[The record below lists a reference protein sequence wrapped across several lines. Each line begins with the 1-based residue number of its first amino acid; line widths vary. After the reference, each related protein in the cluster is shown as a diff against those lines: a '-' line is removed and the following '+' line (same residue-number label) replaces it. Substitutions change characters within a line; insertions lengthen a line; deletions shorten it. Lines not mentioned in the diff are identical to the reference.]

1 MSGARKKLPS
11 AAIAS
16 AKMHWTTKIGVGA
29 VVLFMLVVA
38 GLNALGWV
46 NTLPGPAGIAA
57 SIVAISFELMALVA
71 FEHLCAYAKARDHFR
86 FALASVGLMLAV
98 GMNIEGGHR
107 GLDHMAVSFHQQAE
121 TDRRA
126 AQTALDAERANV
138 GAEIATIQARID
150 RAASTN
156 PGIASPMRM
165 QQWRENFEAL
175 TAEDRRQIANLRARL
190 DTLPLTVAAQ
200 EPYPRWAPYA
210 IASIFAF
217 FSVFGLTMFSV
228 KVPGPE
234 LSVAQARRVA
244 PPKTAKKASKE
255 VAKLT
260 RQAPEPTQPREEPGI
275 VEPAATTPPCSEE
288 ALVVA
293 LDWLMGRGKIVSL
306 KTVAGYLNVPLE
318 SVADSP
324 HAHLVHEAAALQKAQ
339 RDMAAA

>member
-1 MSGARKKLPS
+1 MAP
-11 AAIAS
+11 
-16 AKMHWTTKIGVGA
+16 AKMHWTTKIGVAA
-29 VVLFMLVVA
+29 VVLFMVVVA
-38 GLNALGWV
+38 GLNALGWI

-57 SIVAISFELMALVA
+57 SVVAISFELMALVIW
-71 FEHLCAYAKARDHFR
+71 EHLTSYAKARDYFR
-86 FALASVGLMLAV
+86 FALASVGLLLAV

-126 AQTALDAERANV
+126 AQTALDAERANI
-138 GAEIATIQARID
+138 ASEIAAIQARID
-150 RAASTN
+150 LAAATN
-156 PGIASPMRM
+156 PGVASPMRM

-175 TAEDRRQIANLRARL
+175 TVEDRRQIANLRQRL

-234 LSVAQARRVA
+234 LSVAQAKSRPVA
-244 PPKTAKKASKE
+244 STRKMASG
-255 VAKLT
+255 ARKLNNAMA
-260 RQAPEPTQPREEPGI
+260 RQALEPPATREEPAI
-275 VEPAATTPPCSEE
+275 IEAAATTPPCSEE

-293 LDWLMGRGKIVSL
+293 LDWLTGRGKVVSL

-318 SVADSP
+318 SVAESP
-324 HAHLVHEAAALQKAQ
+324 HVHLVHEAIAFQKAQ
-339 RDMAAA
+339 REMAA

>member
-1 MSGARKKLPS
+1 
-11 AAIAS
+11 
-16 AKMHWTTKIGVGA
+16 MHWTTKIGVGA

-57 SIVAISFELMALVA
+57 SVVAISFELMALVA
-71 FEHLCAYAKARDHFR
+71 FEHLCAYAKARDYFR

-126 AQTALDAERANV
+126 AQTALDTERANV
-138 GAEIATIQARID
+138 GAEIAAIQARID
-150 RAASTN
+150 QAAATN
-156 PGIASPMRM
+156 PGVASPMRM

-175 TAEDRRQIANLRARL
+175 TAEDRRQIASLRARL

-234 LSVAQARRVA
+234 LSVAQGKARSA
-244 PPKTAKKASKE
+244 PSPRKMASG
-255 VAKLT
+255 ARKLNGAMA
-260 RQAPEPTQPREEPGI
+260 RQALEAPKPREEPAVVEAAAI
-275 VEPAATTPPCSEE
+275 VPPCTEE

-293 LDWLMGRGKIVSL
+293 LDWLTGRGKVVSL

-318 SVADSP
+318 SVAESP
-324 HAHLVHEAAALQKAQ
+324 HVHLVHEAIAFQKTQ
-339 RDMAAA
+339 REMAA

>member
-1 MSGARKKLPS
+1 
-11 AAIAS
+11 
-16 AKMHWTTKIGVGA
+16 MHWTTKIGVGA

-57 SIVAISFELMALVA
+57 SVVAISFELMALVA
-71 FEHLCAYAKARDHFR
+71 FEHLCAYAKARDYFR

-126 AQTALDAERANV
+126 AQTALDTERANV
-138 GAEIATIQARID
+138 GAEIAAIQARID
-150 RAASTN
+150 QAASTN
-156 PGIASPMRM
+156 PGVASPMRM

-175 TAEDRRQIANLRARL
+175 TAEDRRQIASLRARL

-234 LSVAQARRVA
+234 LNVASAKARPAANARKIA
-244 PPKTAKKASKE
+244 AS
-255 VAKLT
+255 ARKLNGAMT
-260 RQAPEPTQPREEPGI
+260 RQALEPLKPREEPAI
-275 VEPAATTPPCSEE
+275 VEAAEAVPPCTEE

-293 LDWLMGRGKIVSL
+293 LDWLTGRGKVVSL

-318 SVADSP
+318 SVAESP
-324 HAHLVHEAAALQKAQ
+324 HVHLVHEAIAFQKAQ
-339 RDMAAA
+339 REMAA